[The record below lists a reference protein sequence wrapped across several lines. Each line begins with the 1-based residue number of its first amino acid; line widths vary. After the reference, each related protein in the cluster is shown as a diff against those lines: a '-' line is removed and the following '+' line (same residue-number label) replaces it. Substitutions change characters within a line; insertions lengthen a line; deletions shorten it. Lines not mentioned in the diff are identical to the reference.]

1 MKPQL
6 TIFCYGG
13 TLADTEAAL
22 QELFIEHEIAA
33 EVVCPVSIFPL
44 NIFPIL
50 QSVSITGKIL
60 TVEEGASFAGLGSE
74 ILAQLVSLDVDIKKA
89 AQLGNNAIIPSSYK
103 AELNLLTG
111 KDKIVEAT
119 LKM

>member
-1 MKPQL
+1 M
-6 TIFCYGG
+6 
-13 TLADTEAAL
+13 
-22 QELFIEHEIAA
+22 
-33 EVVCPVSIFPL
+33 
-44 NIFPIL
+44 
-50 QSVSITGKIL
+50 SITGKIL